1 MGVDVISVGGLSA
14 IFFSEEYLTAILVL
28 NELGQIILGTI
39 ILEVLGFFQ
48 GISREIGETLYRE
61 GTSQTFKML
70 RWTLTMI
77 LKIFM
82 EAFYEVVFCEVI
94 IVTENME
101 TKNVGFFLYW
111 WGDRFSRLTHV
122 GFYIILVIK
131 FWLGL
136 IVFAPPK
143 LRTLHINDLSPKSL
157 SELQTF
163 QKVGLPEV
171 TSHIK
176 S

>member
-101 TKNVGFFLYW
+101 TKNVGFFLY
-111 WGDRFSRLTHV
+111 
-122 GFYIILVIK
+122 
-131 FWLGL
+131 
-136 IVFAPPK
+136 
-143 LRTLHINDLSPKSL
+143 
-157 SELQTF
+157 
-163 QKVGLPEV
+163 
-171 TSHIK
+171 
-176 S
+176 